1 MGRCQYIP
9 NCSVWDKLLSGVH
22 FDTNGSG
29 HIASANV
36 YQQPSGTGSV
46 QSNKRQE
53 SLCSQCSDGFLCYFI
68 YQDSASWRW
77 NPKYIEYKQS
87 CDSLKSQMESL
98 KREDPL
104 FTTLYVRAY
113 GEYRQQLGNQSLSI
127 NDILQKYGGTL
138 TNVPGDCVKQRIQA
152 EIDGNAADQL
162 STRLDK
168 LRSEKEALPSIM
180 FLKTYF
186 PDIFSDK
193 FKTINNT
200 VIIRDGGEMVGAA
213 NSQFFNKLKD
223 PKMVWS
229 LGFSLFWMFVSII
242 LSLGAVFLLWS
253 KSRSEDMKMSY
264 SNELLLEREKFLQG
278 YTNGLD
284 EYQVSRRQR
293 ILSTNSKLDQGN

>member
-1 MGRCQYIP
+1 
-9 NCSVWDKLLSGVH
+9 
-22 FDTNGSG
+22 
-29 HIASANV
+29 
-36 YQQPSGTGSV
+36 
-46 QSNKRQE
+46 
-53 SLCSQCSDGFLCYFI
+53 
-68 YQDSASWRW
+68 
-77 NPKYIEYKQS
+77 
-87 CDSLKSQMESL
+87 
-98 KREDPL
+98 
-104 FTTLYVRAY
+104 
-113 GEYRQQLGNQSLSI
+113 
-127 NDILQKYGGTL
+127 
-138 TNVPGDCVKQRIQA
+138 
-152 EIDGNAADQL
+152 
-162 STRLDK
+162 
-168 LRSEKEALPSIM
+168 M